1 MFLLEDYQ
9 KENIDSSKQEF
20 DGLDDGSEQSN
31 IVNSNTIVI
40 QSMKKKN
47 NFSLFYANITYANY
61 VNIKLNF

>member
-1 MFLLEDYQ
+1 VFLLEDYQ